1 MAARTAPA
9 KAPSGR
15 ADKRRRAI
23 LDAARDLFL
32 EKGYVAT
39 TLVDVVARSGG
50 SLATIYE
57 LFGNKRGL
65 FEIVLLEHANPV
77 IESITLADGP
87 RDPEARL
94 TLIARRY
101 LEKVLDPRIVAWWR
115 TMMAEA
121 AYTPELRDI
130 FLSKEGGAVVTSL
143 AHYLQAQTKAGSLHI
158 ADEERAA
165 AQFFELVRGGLHRRA
180 LVGDTT
186 MPSAGEIDAQ
196 VRAAVHVFLNG
207 YAAGS
212 RRTPSRRSPRRHP

>member
-130 FLSKEGGAVVTSL
+130 FLSKEGGAVVQL
-143 AHYLQAQTKAGSLHI
+143 ARPLSP
-158 ADEERAA
+158 RANEGRFAAHRRRGTRRRAVLRIGARRPPSPGTGGRHDA
-165 AQFFELVRGGLHRRA
+165 AQRRR
-180 LVGDTT
+180 DRR
-186 MPSAGEIDAQ
+186 PS
-196 VRAAVHVFLNG
+196 
-207 YAAGS
+207 S
-212 RRTPSRRSPRRHP
+212 RRRPRLSPWLRP